1 MTECK
6 YSHTVFYPETAWSGT
21 NIACLKTCRHKEI
34 LVSLPNHVAG
44 LSPSVRF
51 FFFYMSACIPP
62 PALPCIQYFTRP
74 WPPPMKSS
82 TCRPIKRPR
91 VSGKQRPGHCPI
103 NQLVNVIKRMWD
115 MAATGRMKHVDFLSR
130 TVGFSGR

>member
-6 YSHTVFYPETAWSGT
+6 YSHTVFYPEMAWSGT

-51 FFFYMSACIPP
+51 FFFLHVSMYSPPRSPVYTVFHPALATTDEVEHVQADQTPTRERQTAAWPLSHQSACK
-62 PALPCIQYFTRP
+62 C
-74 WPPPMKSS
+74 
-82 TCRPIKRPR
+82 
-91 VSGKQRPGHCPI
+91 H
-103 NQLVNVIKRMWD
+103 
-115 MAATGRMKHVDFLSR
+115 
-130 TVGFSGR
+130 